1 MNMLISTG
9 LKLEWS
15 ELYEQII
22 EGHVLGGGL
31 TTIYTQNE
39 FGRSVICLV
48 AKPINPFQQD
58 LPESNHIFSP
68 QMPEE
73 AVGIILHQ

>member
-1 MNMLISTG
+1 MLISTG

-39 FGRSVICLV
+39 FGRSAICLAV
-48 AKPINPFQQD
+48 NYINPFQQH
-58 LPESNHIFSP
+58 LSKSKHFFSTQVPEK
-68 QMPEE
+68 
-73 AVGIILHQ
+73 ALGDTLHQ